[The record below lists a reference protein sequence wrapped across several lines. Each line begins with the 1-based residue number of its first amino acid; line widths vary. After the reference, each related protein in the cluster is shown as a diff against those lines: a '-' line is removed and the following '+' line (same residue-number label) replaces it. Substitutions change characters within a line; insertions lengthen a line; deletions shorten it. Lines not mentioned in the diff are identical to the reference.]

1 MIIPAPPAPSRGDGS
16 PVVGMSMS
24 EASMSE
30 ASMSGAS
37 SLPEPA
43 AELPDDASSAPDSED
58 GPAPDDDG
66 DAPDP
71 DELEPVEPAEPVVS
85 ANATAGMDA
94 IAAPIPKANA
104 SAPTRPT

>member
-1 MIIPAPPAPSRGDGS
+1 MSEA
-16 PVVGMSMS
+16 SMS

-43 AELPDDASSAPDSED
+43 AELPDDASS
-58 GPAPDDDG
+58 APDDDG